1 MNASKDKDSKMLLD
15 DPVDDGVLRFEATRV
30 AVAA

>member
-1 MNASKDKDSKMLLD
+1 MHYEKDSKMLLD
-15 DPVDDGVLRFEATRV
+15 DPVDDGVLSFEATRI